1 MHLGNISLSVRKKNQ
16 QQIFAKYINKS
27 QKHPNTKPL
36 PPQESIA
43 NESHDLYSYDIGLLC
58 ICSSLRRGVI
68 QGGYNLTWVYVTK
81 ILTIHVRRP
90 AVGGAGGGEVIRGG
104 SAQKASGI

>member
-27 QKHPNTKPL
+27 QKHSNTKPL

-43 NESHDLYSYDIGLLC
+43 NESHDLYSYEIVLSREQDGPREIFAR
-58 ICSSLRRGVI
+58 S
-68 QGGYNLTWVYVTK
+68 
-81 ILTIHVRRP
+81 
-90 AVGGAGGGEVIRGG
+90 
-104 SAQKASGI
+104 